1 MLGRDNDCSDSD
13 RFRVAIFD
21 GNLGFG
27 VGSEPGGFARFA
39 NSAEFSPEAVRE
51 HDGGGHEFWGF
62 PAGIP
67 KHKSLV
73 ARTLLSSF
81 FSRDT
86 AGIDALGDIGA
97 LAGEGVHNVDA
108 IGVKDIIVVGITNFA
123 NGGANE
129 FVVVK
134 LGSGCDFARH
144 DNEIGFNEGLARNP
158 TGWVLA

>member
-1 MLGRDNDCSDSD
+1 M
-13 RFRVAIFD
+13 AIFD

-73 ARTLLSSF
+73 ACTLLSSF

-108 IGVKDIIVVGITNFA
+108 IGVKDIIVVGIPNFA

>member
-1 MLGRDNDCSDSD
+1 
-13 RFRVAIFD
+13 VAIFD

-27 VGSEPGGFARFA
+27 VGSEPGGFAGFA
-39 NSAEFSPEAVRE
+39 NSAEFSSEAVRE

-123 NGGANE
+123 NGRANE

-134 LGSGCDFARH
+134 LGSGCDFARN